1 MSSWNMNDGSALT
14 GTMTFTNGNATVS
27 GSGTN
32 YDPEVKV
39 GDIIISAGGV
49 KHRVKAVASDTSLT
63 LTETFSGSTENGVAA
78 TVTRPPINFA
88 SAAPHIDNNVLG
100 ITSVE
105 SLAGVDNITTISV
118 GTTTLGTYDRIGGN
132 TYRGSAP
139 SVTVAA
145 PTARTITQANIDE
158 TTNVFTVTG
167 HNMRTG
173 TKLTYTSNGTNI
185 VHSGGTLADA
195 TAVFVIRID
204 ENTFKIASSLS
215 NAQSGTALDITN
227 DGNDNNSFVGDTATA
242 TATIS
247 GGKVTGITI
256 TDIGS
261 DYQSAPTIT
270 VAAPSGTGSLNLT
283 SSSVLIV
290 ADDEIVVPAAFYA
303 VIETGEAVTYAQG
316 GSGAQAD
323 LTDGTVY
330 YLIKSAT
337 ANKISLATSAE
348 NAVAGTKIDLTAVAS
363 GGTAHSFTGGT
374 ATATATLGLG
384 ADGDDDSRDMA
395 HIGWVK
401 KTVGTGGRAG
411 RVHYETLVATS
422 SISGDAE
429 DIATPDS

>member
-1 MSSWNMNDGSALT
+1 MNDGSALT
-14 GTMTFTNGNATVS
+14 GTMTFTNGNAAVS

-49 KHRVKAVASDTSLT
+49 KHRVKAVASDTALT
-63 LTETFSGSTENGVAA
+63 LTENFSGSTENGVAA
-78 TVTRPPINFA
+78 TVTRPPLNFA

-100 ITSVE
+100 ITSGE
-105 SLAGVDNITTISV
+105 SLGGVDNITSIGV
-118 GTTTLGTYDRIGGN
+118 GNTTLGTYERIGGN
-132 TYRGSAP
+132 TYHTSAP
-139 SVTVAA
+139 TVTVAA
-145 PTARTITQANIDE
+145 PTARTITQANINE

-185 VHSGGTLADA
+185 VHSGGTLADS
-195 TAVFVIRID
+195 TAVFVIRVD

-215 NAQSGTALDITN
+215 NANAGTSLDITN
-227 DGNDNNSFVGDTATA
+227 DGNDSNSFVGDTAAA

-247 GGKVTGITI
+247 GGKVTGFTI
-256 TDIGS
+256 TNVGS
-261 DYQSAPTIT
+261 DYQSAPSVTI
-270 VAAPSGTGSLNLT
+270 AAPSGTGNLNLT

-303 VIETGEAVTYAQG
+303 AISTGESVTYAQG

-330 YLIKSAT
+330 YLIKSGT
-337 ANKISLATSAE
+337 ANKISLATSAA
-348 NAVAGTKIDLTAVAS
+348 NALAGTKIDLTAVAS
-363 GGTAHSFTGGT
+363 GGTAHSFVGGT

-384 ADGDDDSRDMA
+384 VDGDDNRRDIA
-395 HIGWVK
+395 HVGWVK

-411 RVHYETLVATS
+411 RIHYETLVAAS
-422 SISGDAE
+422 SMSGDAE

>member
-1 MSSWNMNDGSALT
+1 MNDGSALT
-14 GTMTFTNGNATVS
+14 GTMTFTNGNAAVS

-49 KHRVKAVASDTSLT
+49 KHRVKAVASDTALT
-63 LTETFSGSTENGVAA
+63 LTENFSGSTENGVAA
-78 TVTRPPINFA
+78 TVTRPPLNFA

-100 ITSVE
+100 ITSGE
-105 SLAGVDNITTISV
+105 SLGGVDNITSIGV
-118 GTTTLGTYDRIGGN
+118 GNTTLGTYERIGGN
-132 TYRGSAP
+132 TYHTSAP
-139 SVTVAA
+139 TVTVAA
-145 PTARTITQANIDE
+145 PTARTITQANINE

-185 VHSGGTLADA
+185 VHSGGTLADS
-195 TAVFVIRID
+195 TAVFVIRVD

-215 NAQSGTALDITN
+215 NANAGTALDITN
-227 DGNDNNSFVGDTATA
+227 DGNDSNSFVGDTAAA

-247 GGKVTGITI
+247 GGKVTGFTI
-256 TDIGS
+256 TNVGS
-261 DYQSAPTIT
+261 DYQSAPSVTI
-270 VAAPSGTGSLNLT
+270 AAPSGTGNLNLT

-303 VIETGEAVTYAQG
+303 AISTGESVTYAQG

-330 YLIKSAT
+330 YLIKSGT
-337 ANKISLATSAE
+337 ANKISLATSAA
-348 NAVAGTKIDLTAVAS
+348 NALAGTKIDLTAVAS
-363 GGTAHSFTGGT
+363 GGTAHSFVGGT

-384 ADGDDDSRDMA
+384 VDGDDNRRDIA
-395 HIGWVK
+395 HVGWVK

-411 RVHYETLVATS
+411 RIHYETLVAAS
-422 SISGDAE
+422 SMSGDAE

>member
-1 MSSWNMNDGSALT
+1 MNDGSALT

-49 KHRVKAVASDTSLT
+49 KHRVKAVTSDTALT
-63 LTETFSGSTENGVAA
+63 LTENFSGSTENGVAA
-78 TVTRPPINFA
+78 TVTRPPLNFA

-100 ITSVE
+100 ITSGE
-105 SLAGVDNITTISV
+105 SLGGVDNITSIGV
-118 GTTTLGTYDRIGGN
+118 GNTTLGTYERIGGN
-132 TYRGSAP
+132 TYHTSAP
-139 SVTVAA
+139 TVTIAA
-145 PTARTITQANIDE
+145 PTARTITQANINE
-158 TTNVFTVTG
+158 TTDVFTVTG

-185 VHSGGTLADA
+185 VHSGGTLADS
-195 TAVFVIRID
+195 TAVFVIRVD

-215 NAQSGTALDITN
+215 NANAGTALDITN
-227 DGNDNNSFVGDTATA
+227 DGNDSNSFVGDTAAA

-247 GGKVTGITI
+247 GGKVTGFTI
-256 TDIGS
+256 TNVGS
-261 DYQSAPTIT
+261 DYQSAPSVTI
-270 VAAPSGTGSLNLT
+270 AAPSGTGNLNLT

-303 VIETGEAVTYAQG
+303 AISTGESVTYAQG

-330 YLIKSAT
+330 YLIKSGT
-337 ANKISLATSAE
+337 ANKISLATSAA
-348 NAVAGTKIDLTAVAS
+348 NALAGTKIDLTAVAS
-363 GGTAHSFTGGT
+363 GGTAHSFVGGT

-384 ADGDDDSRDMA
+384 VDGDDNRRDIA
-395 HIGWVK
+395 HVGWVK

-411 RVHYETLVATS
+411 RIHYETLVAAS
-422 SISGDAE
+422 SMSGDAE

>member
-1 MSSWNMNDGSALT
+1 MNDGSALT
-14 GTMTFTNGNATVS
+14 GTMTFTNGNAAVS

-32 YDPEVKV
+32 FDPEVKV

-49 KHRVKAVASDTSLT
+49 KHRVKAVTSDTALT
-63 LTETFSGSTENGVAA
+63 LTENFSGSTENGVAA
-78 TVTRPPINFA
+78 TVTRPPLNFA

-100 ITSVE
+100 ITSGE
-105 SLAGVDNITTISV
+105 SLGGVDNITSIGV
-118 GTTTLGTYDRIGGN
+118 GNTTLGTYERIGGN
-132 TYRGSAP
+132 TYHTSAP
-139 SVTVAA
+139 TVTIAA
-145 PTARTITQANIDE
+145 PTARTITQANINE
-158 TTNVFTVTG
+158 TTDVFTVTG

-185 VHSGGTLADA
+185 VHSGGTLADS
-195 TAVFVIRID
+195 TAVFVIRVD

-215 NAQSGTALDITN
+215 NANAGTALDITN
-227 DGNDNNSFVGDTATA
+227 DGNDSNSFVGDTAAA

-247 GGKVTGITI
+247 GGKVTGFTI
-256 TDIGS
+256 TNVGS
-261 DYQSAPTIT
+261 DYQSAPSVTI
-270 VAAPSGTGSLNLT
+270 AAPSGTGNLNLT

-303 VIETGEAVTYAQG
+303 AISTGESVTYAQG

-330 YLIKSAT
+330 YLIKSGT
-337 ANKISLATSAE
+337 ANKISLATSAA
-348 NAVAGTKIDLTAVAS
+348 NALAGTKIDLTALAS
-363 GGTAHSFTGGT
+363 GGTAHSFVGGT

-384 ADGDDDSRDMA
+384 VDGDDNRRDIA
-395 HIGWVK
+395 HVGWVK

-411 RVHYETLVATS
+411 RIHYETLVAAS
-422 SISGDAE
+422 SMSGDAE